1 MSNNNLVWVTGASSG
16 IGRAIVEELVVNSF
30 SIAAT
35 SRKLSSLQTMIKQL
49 REDKNKV
56 FLFPADVKQ
65 SSELHDVYSE
75 IAKKNIVTCLINN
88 AGVTSFKSAEENSIA
103 EIQEIIE
110 TNLLG
115 SIYAIKAVLPDMI
128 KNKSG
133 TIINVLSVAAIKT
146 FTNSSAYAASK
157 SGLLAYTNSLREEL
171 RKYNIKV
178 INIFPGATKTP
189 IWSNDALEK
198 YSDRMMSPKDI
209 SIVIRDILLLNGNIV
224 PEEIV
229 LRPIKGD
236 L

>member
-1 MSNNNLVWVTGASSG
+1 MTNNNLVWVTGASSG

-56 FLFPADVKQ
+56 FLFPADVKK

-198 YSDRMMSPKDI
+198 HSDRMMSPKDI